1 MKQAKKAVALVGCGT
16 VSVNHLSALAAMES
30 LEVVALCD
38 VRPERAEAARKEFFP
53 EAEIF
58 TDYAAMLDA
67 CELYAVHICTPHYL
81 HAPMTL
87 AALERDIHVFL
98 EKPMAIRAEDID
110 ALLAAEKKSRG
121 RVCVCFQNRFSPTY
135 RRVKEICDADGG
147 VLTAAATVIWQ
158 RTKEYYTESGWR
170 GQKTTEGGGV
180 LVNQAIHTVDLLC
193 RFLGTPV
200 GVCATCANH
209 HLKGVNDVEDSSE
222 GVIYFEGGK
231 QACFYATTAATA
243 PHDFTNIILTT
254 KNHTVEMRM
263 PFIIVDNERIEEAE
277 DTSRFVGKACYG
289 SGHSWLIPRFYEALE
304 LGEPMPVTLE
314 SARAAHDV
322 FMAAHRSNDTYVTF
336 G

>member
-1 MKQAKKAVALVGCGT
+1 MTQAKKAVALVGCGT
-16 VSVNHLSALAAMES
+16 VSVNHLSALAAMDG
-30 LEVVALCD
+30 LTVVALCD
-38 VRPERAEAARKEFFP
+38 VRPERAEAARDEFFP
-53 EAEIF
+53 DAAVY
-58 TDYAAMLDA
+58 TDYGRMLEEN
-67 CELYAVHICTPHYL
+67 ELYAVHICTPHYL

-87 AALERDIHVFL
+87 AALKRDIHVFL
-98 EKPMAIRAEDID
+98 EKPMAIRHEDLD
-110 ALLAAEKKSRG
+110 ALIAAEKESRG

-147 VLTAAATVIWQ
+147 VQTASATVIWQ
-158 RTKEYYTESGWR
+158 RDEAYYTESGWR
-170 GQKTTEGGGV
+170 GKMATEGGGV
-180 LVNQAIHTVDLLC
+180 LVNQAIHTLDLLC
-193 RFLGTPV
+193 RFLGKPI

-209 HLKGVNDVEDSSE
+209 HLKDVNDVEDSSE

-231 QACFYATTAATA
+231 QACFYATTASVA
-243 PHDFTNIILTT
+243 PVDFTNIILTT

-304 LGEPMPVTLE
+304 RGEPMPVTLE

-336 G
+336 S